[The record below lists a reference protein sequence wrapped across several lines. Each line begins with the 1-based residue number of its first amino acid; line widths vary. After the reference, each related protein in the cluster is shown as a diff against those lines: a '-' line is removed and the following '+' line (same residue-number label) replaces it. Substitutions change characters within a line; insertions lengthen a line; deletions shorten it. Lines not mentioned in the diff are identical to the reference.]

1 MSSPLH
7 QMTMSFSAEEDR
19 MLLRLS
25 TRDKTEYQLWLTRR
39 FVKVLWGA
47 LIKILE
53 HVPKDAPRIKGPVLA
68 AEHMEAVQTAEL
80 SRKHDEG
87 TKKVTSKP
95 ELIIG
100 GTVKEVAGGM
110 TRLVFNTKGGLSYT
124 FTLNKK
130 FLHLL
135 LHLTSSCTAKAK
147 WDLETAVGS
156 GNVIMPADPTRPH

>member
-7 QMTMSFSAEEDR
+7 QTTMGFSAEDDR
-19 MLLRLS
+19 LLLRLS
-25 TRDKTEYQLWLTRR
+25 TRDMTEYQLWRTRR
-39 FVKVLWGA
+39 FVKGVWGA
-47 LIKILE
+47 LIQFLE
-53 HVPKDAPRIKGPVLA
+53 KAPQTAPKARGPVMA
-68 AEHMEAVQTAEL
+68 VEHFEAVRTAEL

-87 TKKVTSKP
+87 TKKATPEP

-100 GTVKEVAGGM
+100 GTVKAEAGGL
-110 TRLVFNTKGGLSYT
+110 TRLVFNTKGGLTYT

-135 LHLTSSCTAKAK
+135 LHLTASCAAKAE

-156 GNVIMPADPTRPH
+156 GNVVIPADPSRAH

>member
-7 QMTMSFSAEEDR
+7 QMTMGFSAEDDR
-19 MLLRLS
+19 LLLRLT
-25 TRDKTEYQLWLTRR
+25 TRDMTEYQLWLTRR

-47 LIKILE
+47 LIQILE
-53 HVPKDAPRIKGPVLA
+53 KAPQTAPKARGPVMA
-68 AEHMEAVQTAEL
+68 VEHFEAVRTAEL
-80 SRKHDEG
+80 SRKHDVG
-87 TKKVTSKP
+87 TKKATPEP

-100 GTVKEVAGGM
+100 GTVKAEAGGL
-110 TRLVFNTKGGLSYT
+110 TRLVFNTKGGLTYT

-135 LHLTSSCTAKAK
+135 LHLTASCAAKAE

-156 GNVIMPADPTRPH
+156 GNVVIPADPSRAH

>member
-7 QMTMSFSAEEDR
+7 QMTMSFSAKDDR
-19 MLLRLS
+19 LLLRLS
-25 TRDKTEYQLWLTRR
+25 TRDMTEYRLWLTRR

-47 LIKILE
+47 LIQILE
-53 HVPKDAPRIKGPVLA
+53 KAPDTTSQAKGPVMA

-80 SRKHDEG
+80 SRKHDED
-87 TKKVTSKP
+87 TKKATPEP
-95 ELIIG
+95 ELITG
-100 GTVKEVAGGM
+100 GTVKAVAGGL
-110 TRLVFNTKGGLSYT
+110 TRLVFTTKGGLTYT

-135 LHLTSSCTAKAK
+135 LHLTGTCSAKAE

-156 GNVIMPADPTRPH
+156 GNVVLPADPTRAH